1 MTIPPDDQQPR
12 DPASTNPQPP
22 AADAAPPTDQAPPTD
37 PPQRRATRPATV
49 ADRRAPL
56 ETARRQAGSPIPGPT
71 ALWVFAALAIF
82 ALAAGLAFV
91 LNGDDGPSPTAAV
104 VAQPATGATA
114 EQPAPSA
121 EASASPEATTAAESD
136 SQQPPDPAST
146 DAAASTETQDAT
158 PPATAAPEAVATL
171 DVSPLRGFRFP
182 IAGACVPES
191 LSLLPGSPREYRN
204 GIHEGVDFY
213 SEATGGCPGLIVTLA
228 TPVLAAKM
236 GLVVRADWDYSEIT
250 QSELDA
256 AAAAGYQGDEILD
269 RFRGRQ
275 IWIEHGSDANGN
287 TIVTRYAHLGAI
299 AAGVDLGQIVQAGQI
314 IGFAGESGT
323 PESVQAPGTDVHGHF
338 EIRVGDGFLGQGL
351 SPEGARVLYLEAFDL
366 LGAGGGG

>member
-12 DPASTNPQPP
+12 DPASTNPPPP
-22 AADAAPPTDQAPPTD
+22 ATDAAPPTDQAPPTD

-91 LNGDDGPSPTAAV
+91 LNGDDAQSPTAAV
-104 VAQPATGATA
+104 VAQPATDTTA

-121 EASASPEATTAAESD
+121 EASAEATTAAAPD
-136 SQQPPDPAST
+136 SEQTPDPA
-146 DAAASTETQDAT
+146 ASAETEAAT
-158 PPATAAPEAVATL
+158 PPATAAPEAAATL
-171 DVSPLRGFRFP
+171 DVSPLLGFRFP
-182 IAGACVPES
+182 IVGACVPES

-213 SEATGGCPGLIVTLA
+213 SEAAGGCPGLIVTLA

-287 TIVTRYAHLGAI
+287 AIITRYAHLGAI

-351 SPEGARVLYLEAFDL
+351 SLEQARVLYLEAFDL
-366 LGAGGGG
+366 LAAGAGGGG